1 MLAGAWCRQQQEEN
15 EEEQVVAVV
24 IKQEIWILP
33 FLADTLFQGIRD
45 ITNRRVFRKSY
56 GTTSVL
62 RHIITTILH
71 VVGNQ
76 DLDWPLRLSANGI
89 LCSP

>member
-1 MLAGAWCRQQQEEN
+1 MKKSRWWLSLSSRKFGFSLSLQ
-15 EEEQVVAVV
+15 
-24 IKQEIWILP
+24 ILCSK
-33 FLADTLFQGIRD
+33 GIRD
-45 ITNRRVFRKSY
+45 ITNRRVVRKSY